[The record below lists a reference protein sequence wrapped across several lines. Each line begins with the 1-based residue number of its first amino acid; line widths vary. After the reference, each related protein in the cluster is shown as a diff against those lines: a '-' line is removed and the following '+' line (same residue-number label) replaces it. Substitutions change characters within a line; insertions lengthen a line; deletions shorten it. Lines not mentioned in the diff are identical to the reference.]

1 VALMGEDFRNRLKDG
16 QLGFIEVDDVV
27 EDDGYDSTEHD
38 WYGEAD
44 QDPANDPSQEW
55 TYVRDQAL

>member
-1 VALMGEDFRNRLKDG
+1 MMGEDFRNRLKDG
-16 QLGFIEVDDVV
+16 QAIGFIEVDDVV

-44 QDPANDPSQEW
+44 PGFDPSQEW